1 MRKTI
6 VSVALGA
13 TLALFANFAS
23 ADEYGNDID
32 GKPSAGAMAFDLLVV
47 RPVSLVATVLGT
59 GLFFLS
65 VPLSIIQGEPPGDP
79 AKKLVVEPARYTFDR
94 PLGEMQ

>member
-13 TLALFANFAS
+13 TLALFANFAN

-32 GKPSAGAMAFDLLVV
+32 GKPSAGAMAFDLVIV
-47 RPVSLVATVLGT
+47 RPVALVATVIGT

-79 AKKLVVEPARYTFDR
+79 AKKLVVEPAKYTFDR
-94 PLGEMQ
+94 PLGVME

>member
-6 VSVALGA
+6 LSAAFGA
-13 TLALFANFAS
+13 SLALFSSLAT
-23 ADEYGNDID
+23 ADEYRDTLD
-32 GKPSAGAMAFDLLVV
+32 GKPSAGAMAFDLVIV

-59 GLFFLS
+59 GLFVLS
-65 VPLSIIQGEPPGDP
+65 LPLSFIQGEPPSGP
-79 AKKLVVEPARYTFDR
+79 AQKLVVEPAKYTFKR

>member
-6 VSVALGA
+6 LGVALGA
-13 TLALFANFAS
+13 SLALFSGFVA
-23 ADEYGNDID
+23 ADEYRETID
-32 GKPSAGAMAFDLLVV
+32 GKPSAGAMAFDLIVV

-65 VPLSIIQGEPPGDP
+65 LPLSLIQGEPPGDP
-79 AKKLVVEPARYTFDR
+79 AQKLVIEPAKFTFDR
-94 PLGEMQ
+94 PLGVME